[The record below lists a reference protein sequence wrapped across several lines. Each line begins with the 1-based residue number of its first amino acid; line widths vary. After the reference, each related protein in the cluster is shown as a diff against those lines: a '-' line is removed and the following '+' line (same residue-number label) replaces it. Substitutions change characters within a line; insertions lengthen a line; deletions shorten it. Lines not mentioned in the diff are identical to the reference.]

1 MNKTSLLL
9 ILGAFFPLACTA
21 PPLATT
27 GCALTD
33 THWTLVHL
41 TDRPL
46 RPLATE
52 RAAHLV
58 LHGEGQRVSGSG
70 GCNRLLGQFAQ
81 EGQALRFARL
91 GRTMMACPE
100 LDDEQFFLDTL
111 DKVRFW
117 RIAGTRLELLDDK
130 RQPLAEFSAPQSST
144 ACGRK
149 ISLP

>member
-9 ILGAFFPLACTA
+9 ILGAFFPLACAA
-21 PPLATT
+21 PPHAPMR
-27 GCALTD
+27 CALTD
-33 THWTLVHL
+33 TDWTLVRL
-41 TDRPL
+41 ADRPL

-58 LHGEGQRVSGSG
+58 LHAEGQRVSGSG

-81 EGQALRFARL
+81 EGQALHFARL
-91 GRTMMACPE
+91 GRTMMACPG

-117 RIAGTRLELLDDK
+117 RITGARLELLDDK
-130 RQPLAEFSAPQSST
+130 RQVLAEFSAPEDNP